1 MKKKIIPSKINGTI
15 TAPAS
20 KSHLIRAITAAILAN
35 GKSIIK
41 NPTFCHDTVSALNIA
56 KNLGA
61 KITKKKNEIFIEGNF
76 HPKKNTID
84 AGESGLCLRMFSAI
98 AALCETQI
106 CITGKGSLMSRPVF
120 EIEKTLAQFGAECRT
135 KNGYLPVFVKGRLN
149 GGTAKLD
156 GSQSSQF
163 LTGLLFALPLLKSN
177 SELIVENLKSKPY
190 IDLTIS
196 VLNDFGIKIT
206 HNNYKLFKI
215 RGNQLYHPK
224 EFNVEGDWSGAA
236 FLIVAGAL
244 GGNLQIE
251 NLNINS
257 KQADIKILEAVKM
270 AGAKIITNRNNI
282 EVKKDKLNAFEM
294 DASDCPDLFPP
305 LVALAAN
312 CSGTTILHGADR
324 LIHKESNRAASLKN
338 EFEKLGIKIST
349 DGNIMKIEGGEIIG
363 GKTFSHNDHR
373 IAMALAVAAIRTKA
387 ELEINDCSCVSKSYP
402 AFFENF
408 QSIGGNIIQTY

>member
-1 MKKKIIPSKINGTI
+1 
-15 TAPAS
+15 
-20 KSHLIRAITAAILAN
+20 
-35 GKSIIK
+35 
-41 NPTFCHDTVSALNIA
+41 
-56 KNLGA
+56 
-61 KITKKKNEIFIEGNF
+61 
-76 HPKKNTID
+76 
-84 AGESGLCLRMFSAI
+84 
-98 AALCETQI
+98 
-106 CITGKGSLMSRPVF
+106 
-120 EIEKTLAQFGAECRT
+120 
-135 KNGYLPVFVKGRLN
+135 
-149 GGTAKLD
+149 
-156 GSQSSQF
+156 
-163 LTGLLFALPLLKSN
+163 
-177 SELIVENLKSKPY
+177 
-190 IDLTIS
+190 
-196 VLNDFGIKIT
+196 
-206 HNNYKLFKI
+206 
-215 RGNQLYHPK
+215 
-224 EFNVEGDWSGAA
+224 
-236 FLIVAGAL
+236 
-244 GGNLQIE
+244 
-251 NLNINS
+251 
-257 KQADIKILEAVKM
+257 M